1 MAKIFNDIYKVF
13 TITVLILMGFGLFL
27 QTPAQLLEGLLI
39 IFRAP
44 NILVTDYIEIAGL
57 GPALVNAGIL
67 SLASVGM
74 LLFFKHEPQSGTI
87 GGLWL
92 LVGFALFGKNI
103 LNVIPIYLGGF
114 LYARFRKQP
123 FSNSIMTILVASSL
137 APAVSQ
143 KLFIDLDIIVLTG
156 LESIGVAGS
165 FAEPL
170 SIASGYVAAVGMGI
184 AIGFVFEPLASNIK
198 KAHDGFNLYNGG
210 LTAGIIAIFI
220 TATLGSFNIFYQL
233 NDEWSSGNN
242 PLIFLITI
250 VISLWLLFVG
260 LYMNW
265 RQLGLRGIW
274 ERLREINHTK
284 ADYYP
289 EFGTFCYI
297 NMGLLG
303 LFCILVSAIFSIELS
318 ALAFG
323 AIITIIG
330 FGANGKNIPSGAALM
345 LGVAVGTFFSPME
358 FHDPGIIAAFFFV
371 LSLCPIPSKFGLH
384 WGVIAGILHIHLVT
398 SLAVPSGGINLYNN
412 GLAAGF
418 VAILLVPVILAFKAR
433 ATTIEEA
440 KAAIKSGRN

>member
-1 MAKIFNDIYKVF
+1 M
-13 TITVLILMGFGLFL
+13 
-27 QTPAQLLEGLLI
+27 LI

-57 GPALVNAGIL
+57 GPALVNAAIL

-74 LLFFKHEPQSGTI
+74 LIFFKHEPQSGTI

-103 LNVIPIYLGGF
+103 LNVIPIYIGGF
-114 LYARFRKQP
+114 LYARFRSQP

-143 KLFIDLDIIVLTG
+143 KLFIGLDNIVLEG
-156 LESIGVAGS
+156 LWALGMDGRL
-165 FAEPL
+165 AEIL
-170 SIASGYVAAVGMGI
+170 SIASGYLAAIAMGV
-184 AIGFVFEPLASNIK
+184 AIGFVFEPLATNIRK
-198 KAHDGFNLYNGG
+198 SHDGFNLYNGG

-220 TATLGSFNIFYQL
+220 TSTMSSFGIFYEM
-233 NDEWSSGNN
+233 NDQWSSGNN
-242 PLIFLITI
+242 RPIFFITI

-265 RQLGLRGIW
+265 RQLGLKGIW
-274 ERLREINHTK
+274 EKLREINHTK

-289 EFGTFCYI
+289 DFGTFCYI

-303 LFCILVSAIFSIELS
+303 IFCIAVSAVLGMELS
-318 ALAFG
+318 GLAFG

-358 FHDPGIIAAFFFV
+358 LHDPGVITAFFFV

-384 WGVIAGILHIHLVT
+384 WGIIAGILHIHLVT
-398 SLAVPSGGINLYNN
+398 SLAIPSGGINLYNN
-412 GLAAGF
+412 GLSAGF

-433 ATTIEEA
+433 GNAIKEA
-440 KAAIKSGRN
+440 KMMSSKK